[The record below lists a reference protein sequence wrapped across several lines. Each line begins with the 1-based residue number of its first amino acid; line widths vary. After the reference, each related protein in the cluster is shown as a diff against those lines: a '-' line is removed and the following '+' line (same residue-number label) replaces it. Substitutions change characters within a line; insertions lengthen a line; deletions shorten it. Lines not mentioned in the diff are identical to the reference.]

1 MTVKLFVYIA
11 ILVVSAVSATAEYSL
26 TILHTSDFYARF
38 EPISK
43 YDSSCEAED
52 KTAGKCF
59 GGSTR
64 LVTAVAQARQRAPN
78 SILVDGGDQFQR
90 TLFCTYYKGTLA
102 AEMVNALGYDAM
114 TVGNH
119 EFDDGPQFLS
129 GSIDAVKLPVLMSN
143 ADIGGELLLS
153 DKIAK
158 SALIER
164 GRETLGLI
172 GLTPLDTGDLAS
184 PGDNIRFTDPV
195 AAVQREVDQLTQRGV
210 NKIIV
215 LSHSGY
221 GVDNGSRRALRG

>member
-1 MTVKLFVYIA
+1 MTVKLFVYIS
-11 ILVVSAVSATAEYSL
+11 ILVVSAVFATAEYSL
-26 TILHTSDFYARF
+26 TVLHTNDVHACF
-38 EPISK
+38 ESICK
-43 YDSSCEAED
+43 YFSSCEAMD
-52 KTAGKCF
+52 KTAEKCF
-59 GGSTR
+59 REFIG
-64 LVTAVAQARQRAPN
+64 LVTAVAQPRQRAAN
-78 SILVDGGDQFQR
+78 SILVMAAINFR
-90 TLFCTYYKGTLA
+90 KHCFIFITKGKLA
-102 AEMVNALGYDAM
+102 AEMMNTLGYDAM

-119 EFDDGPQFLS
+119 EFDDGPQVLS

-164 GRETLGLI
+164 GRETFGLI
-172 GLTPLDTGDLAS
+172 GLTPLDTEDLAS
-184 PGDNIRFTDPV
+184 PGDNIRFMGPV

-221 GVDNGSRRALRG
+221 GVV